1 MRGSGWGQRRIQLDA
16 DFRSKPN
23 TCARKRSVIV
33 VWGSAPMLAVTLSRR
48 STCFACFV
56 SFRALLQYVSEVN
69 ASHAVAVSQP
79 DVVVNIILDAAR
91 ASVP

>member
-1 MRGSGWGQRRIQLDA
+1 
-16 DFRSKPN
+16 
-23 TCARKRSVIV
+23 
-33 VWGSAPMLAVTLSRR
+33 MLAVTLSRR